1 MPRQK
6 KQTFQVPPTP
16 RSPVPMT
23 VPRPIPPPK
32 LWHQSQP
39 TGFFS
44 ILKEGM
50 AFGAGSEIAHTAI
63 RSLLGTTPKKTEY
76 ELCVE
81 QATNTKDEC
90 REMYAK

>member
-6 KQTFQVPPTP
+6 NQPYQVPPTP
-16 RSPVPMT
+16 RSPVPL
-23 VPRPIPPPK
+23 PLPPPK
-32 LWHQSQP
+32 LWHQSPP
-39 TGFFS
+39 THLFGT
-44 ILKEGM
+44 LKEGM

-81 QATNTKDEC
+81 QSTNTKDEC
-90 REMYAK
+90 REMYTK